1 MEFTIYANRNQTDQM
16 VFIYDNEKNE
26 LRQKESGFVYFDPE
40 IHEHLKPATVFSKT
54 NPLSKSRDVEILKI
68 QFGLAC
74 NYTCSYCSQRFVERA
89 DETSKKDVEVFM
101 KRLENLNFDE
111 NNGLRIEFWG
121 GEPLVYIKTI
131 MPMVEA
137 LKEKFASWKKKPV
150 FTMITN
156 GSLLTDE
163 LCDWLYDNR
172 FQVSISHDGPGQ
184 HVRGPDPF
192 VDPEKKDIVMRFYR
206 RMIPE
211 GRISFNSMLNA
222 RNTSRK
228 EISEWFVN
236 FTNDPRVPVGEGSL
250 IDAYDTDGLIN
261 CLTTKEEHFSF
272 RRQAFTDIYA
282 DPSKINFGLIFN
294 KIDGFTRGLLSH
306 RPADMLTQKCS
317 MDDEHTIAVDL
328 KGNVVTCQNVSAVA
342 TAMNG
347 LPHMAG
353 NITNMDAVK
362 IRTGTHWRNRPDCS
376 NCPVVHLC
384 QGACLYL
391 EDEYWDKSCKNAYS
405 DNVALFALSIHK
417 ITGYIPYFIEAAHLP
432 LERQDIWGTVLQHQ
446 EDAQIEETTAKIVQ
460 EKVVV
465 NDVEVYTHA
474 TVVT

>member
-1 MEFTIYANRNQTDQM
+1 MEFTIYGNRNQTDQM

-26 LRQKESGFVYFDPE
+26 LRQKESGFVYFDQNIKE
-40 IHEHLKPATVFSKT
+40 DLKKATVFSKS
-54 NPLSKSRDVEILKI
+54 NPLSKSRDVDHLKI

-89 DETSKKDVEVFM
+89 EETSKKDVETFM

-111 NNGLRIEFWG
+111 DRGLRIEFWG

-137 LKEKFASWKKKPV
+137 LNEKFASWKRKPAY
-150 FTMITN
+150 TMITN
-156 GSLLTDE
+156 GSLFTDD
-163 LCDWLYDNR
+163 LCDWLYNNR
-172 FQVSISHDGPGQ
+172 FSVSISHDGPGQ

-192 VDPEKKDIVMRFYR
+192 VDHDKKDIVMRFYE
-206 RMIPE
+206 RMHPE
-211 GRISFNSMLNA
+211 NRISFNSMLNA

-228 EISEWFVN
+228 EISEWFIE
-236 FTNDPRVPVGEGSL
+236 FTGDSTVYLGEGGL
-250 IDAYDTDGLIN
+250 IDAYDTDGLVN
-261 CLTTKEEHFSF
+261 CLTTKEEHFAF
-272 RRQAFTDIYA
+272 RQKAFTDIYA
-282 DPSKINFGLIFN
+282 DPSKIRFDIIFN
-294 KIDGFTRGLLSH
+294 KIDDFTRGVLSN
-306 RPADMLTQKCS
+306 RPADMLAQKCG
-317 MDDEHTIAVDL
+317 MDDEHTLAVDL
-328 KGNVVTCQNVSAVA
+328 KGNVVTCQNVSAAA

-362 IRTGTHWRNRPDCS
+362 IRTGTHWRERPDCS
-376 NCPVVHLC
+376 GCPVVHIC

-405 DNVALFALSIHK
+405 DSVALFALSLEK

-446 EDAQIEETTAKIVQ
+446 EDAQIKEVTAKIVQ